1 MTSSREIIRSRD
13 EEIAR
18 LSTHSKYLE
27 WQLLQRNHQLVED
40 LVTAAGAQLRQSND
54 DGSVGNALSP
64 PHHDEGGGDNGG
76 GGNVTVDDGDD
87 DDDDNRTGDRDSNG
101 HSEWF
106 SEKKREL

>member
-13 EEIAR
+13 EEIAK
-18 LSTHSKYLE
+18 LVTHSEYLE

-54 DGSVGNALSP
+54 DGSVGNALPP

-76 GGNVTVDDGDD
+76 GDNVIDVDDDGDD
-87 DDDDNRTGDRDSNG
+87 DDNREGDRDSNG